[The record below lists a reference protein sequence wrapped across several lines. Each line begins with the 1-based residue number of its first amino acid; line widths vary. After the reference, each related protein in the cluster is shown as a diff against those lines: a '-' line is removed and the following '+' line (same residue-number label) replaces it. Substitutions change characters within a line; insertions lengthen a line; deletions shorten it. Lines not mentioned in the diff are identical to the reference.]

1 MQVYDQSKIQQTRPL
16 RSQRNHCEDIKM
28 RQALKEKL
36 LVNAPMLY
44 KYFKNNPKNVIDCP
58 DDLFEFIFELSVKI
72 EDFNKRFPRRRV
84 RFMKVAMEYGEFV
97 VVTNRQVFTVQKL
110 IAATTSQI
118 RSYRRNLKQALLERA
133 KAIGTTALFGSS
145 LIPDWKQLM
154 PDDTD
159 TLRKILEYA
168 EKRAV
173 VPQDHIDL
181 EQWRKKYLN
190 EEHFELFKQ
199 K

>member
-1 MQVYDQSKIQQTRPL
+1 MNQDLQSNLFTACPL
-16 RSQRNHCEDIKM
+16 
-28 RQALKEKL
+28 
-36 LVNAPMLY
+36 LY
-44 KYFKNNPKNVIDCP
+44 KHFKGNPQMQIDCP

-110 IAATTSQI
+110 ITATTSQI
-118 RSYRRNLKQALLERA
+118 RSYRRSMKQALLERS

-145 LIPDWKQLM
+145 LIPDWKRLM

-159 TLRKILEYA
+159 SLRKILEYA

-173 VPQDHIDL
+173 VPQDHADL
-181 EQWRKKYLN
+181 ANWYKKYLN
-190 EEHFELFKQ
+190 EEKKDELFK
-199 K
+199 

>member
-1 MQVYDQSKIQQTRPL
+1 MLAT
-16 RSQRNHCEDIKM
+16 
-28 RQALKEKL
+28 
-36 LVNAPMLY
+36 APMLY
-44 KYFKNNPKNVIDCP
+44 KYFKDNPKSVIDCP

-72 EDFNKRFPRRRV
+72 EDFNKRFSRRRV

-97 VVTNRQVFTVQKL
+97 VIANRQVFTVQKL
-110 IAATTSQI
+110 IAAATSQI
-118 RSYRRNLKQALLERA
+118 RSYRRSQKQMLLERA

-145 LIPDWKQLM
+145 LIPDWKIFM

-173 VPQDHIDL
+173 VPQDHADL
-181 EQWRKKYLN
+181 ANWRKKYLN
-190 EEHFELFKQ
+190 DENKEELFKQ

>member
-1 MQVYDQSKIQQTRPL
+1 
-16 RSQRNHCEDIKM
+16 M
-28 RQALKEKL
+28 RRELKEKL
-36 LVNAPMLY
+36 LATAPLLY
-44 KYFKNNPKNVIDCP
+44 KHYKAHPKMQIDCP
-58 DDLFEFIFELSVKI
+58 DDLFEFIFELSIKI

-110 IAATTSQI
+110 ITATTSQI
-118 RSYRRNLKQALLERA
+118 RSYRRSLKQVLLERT
-133 KAIGTTALFGSS
+133 KMIGTTALFGSS
-145 LIPDWKQLM
+145 LIPDWKRLM

-173 VPQDHIDL
+173 VPQDHADL
-181 EQWRKKYLN
+181 ERWYKKYLN
-190 EEHFELFKQ
+190 IDKSKEEKNAIL
-199 K
+199 